1 MPAAP
6 AARVRANGEVTRTRP
21 PSWTVTFGETT
32 MPTKPLWPIVTSP
45 AARMACVPPFS
56 METSPLA
63 TSGPQPP
70 LWMVTPPFARTGPH
84 PPFTM
89 ERLPSVATSPA
100 PDLVS
105 CRSRALTIPTIDLVT
120 FPSDGNRTAP
130 AALRPCSSMATSAV
144 LIDPEALSLLGRP
157 NAPALAAWNLCSLRA
172 EISDGSSQ
180 TPRRCPCRSARR
192 TRPRRSPL
200 VKAIAFL
207 ALALAS
213 LSAAAVAQQTE
224 LGGKVRSGQEVTVP
238 AEETVPGDL
247 IASAG
252 TVRIDGRVDG
262 DLVASGGQVTVAGTV
277 TGDVLVAAGT
287 TTISGDVG

>member
-1 MPAAP
+1 MNTLMMASPTRRPRLGRYCRAGRKAPSGWLGVVSAMPAPPSVGPRGLAP
-6 AARVRANGEVTRTRP
+6 RGTRSR
-21 PSWTVTFGETT
+21 SWTVTFGETT

-157 NAPALAAWNLCSLRA
+157 NASALAAWNLCSLRPKYRT
-172 EISDGSSQ
+172 D
-180 TPRRCPCRSARR
+180 RRKR
-192 TRPRRSPL
+192 
-200 VKAIAFL
+200 L
-207 ALALAS
+207 AG
-213 LSAAAVAQQTE
+213 V
-224 LGGKVRSGQEVTVP
+224 
-238 AEETVPGDL
+238 
-247 IASAG
+247 
-252 TVRIDGRVDG
+252 RVDRQG
-262 DLVASGGQVTVAGTV
+262 APDHEGARC
-277 TGDVLVAAGT
+277 
-287 TTISGDVG
+287 